1 MQNVSFLWADGSKG
15 TVNDLLDWADGT
27 LLLLLFGDVG
37 AKAVQRVRALAETA
51 PLLAVQVL
59 GIEGTPSAI
68 EHVRDPKG
76 HLQGACHVFG
86 HAWALLRPDA
96 YVAATG
102 EMVDADLVGA
112 VGKCL
117 GAMELQA

>member
-1 MQNVSFLWADGSKG
+1 MR
-15 TVNDLLDWADGT
+15 
-27 LLLLLFGDVG
+27 
-37 AKAVQRVRALAETA
+37 RVRALAETA
-51 PLLAVQVL
+51 PLVAAQVIGL
-59 GIEGTPSAI
+59 DDRACAK

-86 HAWALLRPDA
+86 HAWALVRPDA

-102 EMVDADLVGA
+102 EAVDASLVEA

-117 GAMELQA
+117 GAAEVQT